1 MNETIEYIKKL
12 FKKKGYKFTIQKKII
27 LEVLLENKEHKN
39 AKQIHDKVKNQN
51 IGITTVYRT
60 LNLFTEL
67 DIVKEIN
74 ISGTSYYEIKIFSK
88 NQFHIH
94 FKCFKCNSII
104 DINNKDINLNCLDLK
119 QKVESVSNLDIYDIN
134 IMFTGLCK
142 SCKEEFLWQDQQR
155 LEQ

>member
-12 FKKKGYKFTIQKKII
+12 FKKKGYKFTIQKKTI

-88 NQFHIH
+88 NPFHIH

-142 SCKEEFLWQDQQR
+142 SCKEEFLWQDQQN

>member
-12 FKKKGYKFTIQKKII
+12 LKKKGYKFTIQKKII

-39 AKQIHDKVKNQN
+39 AKQIHDKVKYQN

-88 NQFHIH
+88 NPFHIH

-142 SCKEEFLWQDQQR
+142 SCKEEFLWQDQQK

>member
-39 AKQIHDKVKNQN
+39 AKQIHDKVKYQN

-88 NQFHIH
+88 NPFHIH

-142 SCKEEFLWQDQQR
+142 SCKEEFLWQDQQN

>member
-12 FKKKGYKFTIQKKII
+12 FKKKGYKFTIQKKTI

-88 NQFHIH
+88 NPFHIH

-119 QKVESVSNLDIYDIN
+119 QKVKSVSNLDIYDIN

-142 SCKEEFLWQDQQR
+142 SCKEEFLWQDQQK

>member
-12 FKKKGYKFTIQKKII
+12 FKKKGYKFTIQKKTI

-88 NQFHIH
+88 NPFHIH

-142 SCKEEFLWQDQQR
+142 SCKEEF
-155 LEQ
+155 

>member
-12 FKKKGYKFTIQKKII
+12 FKKKGYKFTIQKKTI
-27 LEVLLENKEHKN
+27 LEILLENKEHKN

-88 NQFHIH
+88 NPFHIH

-142 SCKEEFLWQDQQR
+142 SCKEEFLWQDQ
-155 LEQ
+155 

>member
-12 FKKKGYKFTIQKKII
+12 FKKKGYKFTIQKKTI

-88 NQFHIH
+88 NPFHMH

-142 SCKEEFLWQDQQR
+142 SCKEEFLWQDQQK

>member
-12 FKKKGYKFTIQKKII
+12 FKKKGYKFTIQKKTI

-88 NQFHIH
+88 NPFHIH
-94 FKCFKCNSII
+94 FKCFKCN
-104 DINNKDINLNCLDLK
+104 
-119 QKVESVSNLDIYDIN
+119 
-134 IMFTGLCK
+134 
-142 SCKEEFLWQDQQR
+142 
-155 LEQ
+155 

>member
-12 FKKKGYKFTIQKKII
+12 FKKKGYKFTIQKKTI

-74 ISGTSYYEIKIFSK
+74 ISGTSYYEINIFSK
-88 NQFHIH
+88 NPFHIH

-142 SCKEEFLWQDQQR
+142 SCKEEFLWQDQQK

>member
-12 FKKKGYKFTIQKKII
+12 FKKKGYKFTIQKKTI

-88 NQFHIH
+88 NPFHIH

-104 DINNKDINLNCLDLK
+104 DINNKDINLNCLYLK

-142 SCKEEFLWQDQQR
+142 SCKEEFLWQDQQK

>member
-12 FKKKGYKFTIQKKII
+12 FKKKGYKFTIQKETI

-88 NQFHIH
+88 NPFHIH

-104 DINNKDINLNCLDLK
+104 DINNKDINLNCLYLK

-142 SCKEEFLWQDQQR
+142 SCKEEFLWQDQQK

>member
-88 NQFHIH
+88 NPFHIH
-94 FKCFKCNSII
+94 FKCLKCNSII

-142 SCKEEFLWQDQQR
+142 SCKEEFLWQDQQK

>member
-88 NQFHIH
+88 NPFHIH

-104 DINNKDINLNCLDLK
+104 DINNKDINLNCLYLK

-142 SCKEEFLWQDQQR
+142 SCKEEFLWQDQQK

>member
-39 AKQIHDKVKNQN
+39 AKQIHDKVKYQN

-88 NQFHIH
+88 NPFHIH

-119 QKVESVSNLDIYDIN
+119 QKVESVNNLDIYDIN

-142 SCKEEFLWQDQQR
+142 SCKEEFLWQDQQK

>member
-12 FKKKGYKFTIQKKII
+12 FKKKGYKFTIQKKTI

-88 NQFHIH
+88 NPFHIH

-142 SCKEEFLWQDQQR
+142 SCKEEFLWQDQQK

>member
-39 AKQIHDKVKNQN
+39 AKQIHDKVKYQN

-88 NQFHIH
+88 NPFHIH

-142 SCKEEFLWQDQQR
+142 SCKEEFLWQDRQK